1 MCAGYSRCRGESGSR
16 RAELIIIKRNRQME
30 TGKPARPGT
39 ASRWAILTL
48 LAIGVLISFVDRTSI
63 SSTLADAGFVQH
75 FALTDVDRG
84 WINAAFFWSY
94 GLFQVPMGWVA
105 DRYGV
110 KWPYAIS
117 FALWCL
123 ATALMGAVTALAS
136 LVVMRL
142 IIGMAE
148 AIVIPASYRWIR
160 NHFGESQNGLA
171 VGILAMGNKFGPAL
185 GAPVGAWFLVNYSW
199 QVMFVATG
207 LVGMIWLAPW
217 LLMVRNDLPSKAELT
232 LANRSARTVSLGS
245 ILASPVVWGGM
256 ITNFCYGY
264 FTFFCMTWM
273 PAYLVEQRNL
283 SISRSGLFTF
293 FSFAGIAIVAA
304 LAGWAA
310 DRIIARGGNPILIRK
325 IFTIAGFV
333 GGCTVLLGAYAH
345 SLNVALFWNVLS
357 LSLLGLATANNL
369 VLSRLTLIPK
379 QAIGLVTGV
388 QQVAT
393 SLAGGVAASL
403 SGWLLHVSGSYD
415 LPMLVILVF
424 LLIGALAT
432 ATLFRP
438 EWAPKVTEAHGS
450 LRRA

>member
-1 MCAGYSRCRGESGSR
+1 
-16 RAELIIIKRNRQME
+16 ME
-30 TGKPARPGT
+30 TNKPGRPGI
-39 ASRWAILTL
+39 ANRWTVLAL
-48 LAIGVLISFVDRTSI
+48 LAIGVLISFVDRTSV
-63 SSTLADAGFVQH
+63 SSTLADAGFVRH

-94 GLFQVPMGWVA
+94 GVFQVPMGWVA

-160 NHFGESQNGLA
+160 NNFDESQNGLA

-185 GAPVGAWFLVNYSW
+185 GAPVGAWFIVNYSW
-199 QVMFVATG
+199 QVMFLATG
-207 LVGMIWLAPW
+207 LVGLLWLAPW
-217 LLMVRNDLPSKAELT
+217 LLMVRNDLPSRT
-232 LANRSARTVSLGS
+232 QLAQANQSARTVSLGS
-245 ILASPVVWGGM
+245 ILSSPVVWGGM

-264 FTFFCMTWM
+264 FTFYCMTWM
-273 PAYLVEQRNL
+273 PAYLVEQRGL
-283 SISRSGLFTF
+283 SISRSGLYTF
-293 FSFAGIAIVAA
+293 FSFSGIAIVAA

-310 DRIIARGGNPILIRK
+310 DRIIARGGNPIFVRK
-325 IFTIAGFV
+325 AFTIAGFV
-333 GGCTVLLGAYAH
+333 GGCSVLLGAYAH
-345 SLNVALFWNVLS
+345 SLNMALFWNVLS
-357 LSLLGLATANNL
+357 LSLLGLTTANNL

-415 LPMLVILVF
+415 LPMMVILAF
-424 LLIGALAT
+424 LLIGALT
-432 ATLFRP
+432 TMTLFRP
-438 EWAPKVTEAHGS
+438 EWAPKVTEEHGS
-450 LRRA
+450 LRQA